1 LESSRL
7 HRASLFKNDYYHV
20 VSVIASVHGVVG
32 EHRYSQEEIT
42 SSFTEIAA
50 AVGAQ
55 SAVIDRIHRA
65 TEVKFRNLAL
75 PAEAYPNLLD
85 FTASNDAF
93 IRVALKLGAEAIL
106 AALEKAGL
114 NPEQVDYV
122 MATSITGIATP
133 SLETRLVPIVGFR
146 SDIKRVPMFG
156 LGCAA
161 GAAGI
166 ARLADYL
173 LGHPD
178 DVAVLLSVEL
188 CSLTLQ
194 YDDLS
199 MANIVSSG
207 LFGDG
212 AGALVMVG
220 ANRAGEMGL
229 TGPRVIA
236 SHSQIYPD
244 SEDAM
249 GWNIGSK
256 GFEIVL
262 SPSVGELVSQNLGE
276 EVNSFLSKYGLKTK
290 DIARWVCHSG
300 GPKILEAVESSLDLR
315 EGELA
320 LSWISLAE
328 KGNLSSAAVLH
339 ILSDL
344 LEGRGIEKPL
354 AGTPGLLLAMGPGF
368 SSELVLLEW

>member
-1 LESSRL
+1 M
-7 HRASLFKNDYYHV
+7 
-20 VSVIASVHGVVG
+20 SVIASVHGIVG
-32 EHRYSQEEIT
+32 EYRYSQEEIT
-42 SSFTEIAA
+42 SSFIKIASA
-50 AVGAQ
+50 EGNQ
-55 SAVIDRIHRA
+55 SAVIDRIHQA
-65 TEVKFRNLAL
+65 TQVKFRSLAL
-75 PAEAYPNLLD
+75 PAEAYPELID

-93 IRVALKLGAEAIL
+93 IGVALKLGAEVIL
-106 AALEKAGL
+106 AALGKAGL
-114 NPEQVDYV
+114 KPEDVDYV

-146 SDIKRVPMFG
+146 SDIKRVPIFG

-166 ARLADYL
+166 ARLDDYL

-199 MANIVSSG
+199 MANIVSAG

-220 ANRAGEMGL
+220 AERAKRMGL
-229 TGPRVIA
+229 IGPRVVA
-236 SHSQIYPD
+236 SHSQIYAD
-244 SEDAM
+244 TEDAM

-256 GFEIVL
+256 GFKIVL
-262 SPSVGELVSQNLGE
+262 SASVGDLVSENLGA
-276 EVNSFLSKYGLKTK
+276 SHGLETK
-290 DIARWVCHSG
+290 DITRWVCHPG
-300 GPKILEAVESSLDLR
+300 GPKILKAVETSLDLGK
-315 EGELA
+315 GELA
-320 LSWISLAE
+320 LSWSSLAE

-344 LEGRGIEKPL
+344 LEGHGMEKPKE
-354 AGTPGLLLAMGPGF
+354 GTPGLLLAMGPGF